1 MSDSLFRKE
10 AMAAR
15 GERLSG
21 ELILSRPLLSTLL
34 VAFLAALVLLALLF
48 LGGNSYA
55 RKVRVE
61 GILVPQSGLVEVPA
75 PASGLLQRL
84 LVEQGQLVEAGTPL
98 FEVRIDHTLGNG
110 EALSE
115 QLLASLLSQQ
125 AGLELQLSLQR
136 EALHTRQLAAS
147 EELRLLDASVSRLAD
162 MRQTE
167 GNLVAVRKAA
177 LDRARHLQQRGLLS
191 RADLDTVQAQ
201 WLQQTRA
208 LEELELQQLQL
219 RSRRHEVY
227 QQQLRAQVQD
237 EQQAVRL
244 AAELDELQQRI
255 LRTGAEQQTVVS
267 APLRARVGHVALALG
282 MALTARQTVLTLLPA
297 DSLLQAELQ
306 VPSAAIGF
314 LEEGQEVRLRYD
326 SFPYQKFGVQRARVR
341 EVSSN
346 AQPFSEGTASLPLYR
361 SRADLQQ
368 QSIRAYGKDVALR
381 PGMTFVADVVVDE
394 RSLLEW
400 LLEPLYSIRGAR

>member
-15 GERLSG
+15 GECLSG
-21 ELILSRPLLSTLL
+21 ELILSRPLLSSLL
-34 VAFLAALVLLALLF
+34 VAFLAVLVVLALLF
-48 LGGNSYA
+48 LASNSYA

-61 GILVPQSGLVEVPA
+61 GILVPRSGLVEVPA

-98 FEVRIDHTLGNG
+98 FEIRIDHTLGNG

-115 QLLASLLSQQ
+115 QLLASLRSQQ
-125 AGLELQLSLQR
+125 AGLERQLSLQR
-136 EALHTRQLAAS
+136 EALHTRELAAS
-147 EELRLLDASVSRLAD
+147 EELRLLDASASRLAD

-208 LEELELQQLQL
+208 LEELELQHLQL

-227 QQQLRAQVQD
+227 QQQLRTQVQD

-244 AAELDELQQRI
+244 AVELDELQQRI

-267 APLRARVGHVALALG
+267 APLRARVGHVALAPG
-282 MALTARQTVLTLLPA
+282 MALAARQTVLTLLPA

-314 LEEGQEVRLRYD
+314 LEAGQEVRLRYD

-346 AQPFSEGTASLPLYR
+346 AQPYAEGVAPLPLYR
-361 SRADLQQ
+361 SRAELQQ

-381 PGMTFVADVVVDE
+381 PGMTFIADVVVDE